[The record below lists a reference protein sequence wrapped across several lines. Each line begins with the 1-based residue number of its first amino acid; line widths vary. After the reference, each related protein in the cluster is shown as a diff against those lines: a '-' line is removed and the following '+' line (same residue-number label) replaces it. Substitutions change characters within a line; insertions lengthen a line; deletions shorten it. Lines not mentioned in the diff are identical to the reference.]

1 MAETRTAHS
10 IGFLEFVVL
19 AAATMSTQA
28 IAIDAMLPAFPTIV
42 SALQRRRSESRSM
55 DRHRLHD
62 GVGRRA
68 IVLGHA
74 LRSIRPQADLARR
87 LDALRHCRAAVQ
99 FERQLSGAARMAFR
113 AWPGGCLR
121 HRDALGGAGSV
132 FRTADGAGHVAD
144 LRGIPDGAD
153 SRAELGAADPICR
166 PLALYFRGVRGFC
179 RDGGGLGIPAPAGNS
194 ASRIP
199 HDADAQA
206 RAERGQAGARHPRV
220 DFLHARHDGDVRN
233 HHGLRRHGGADFLRG
248 VSPAAG

>member
-1 MAETRTAHS
+1 
-10 IGFLEFVVL
+10 
-19 AAATMSTQA
+19 
-28 IAIDAMLPAFPTIV
+28 
-42 SALQRRRSESRSM
+42 M

-62 GVGRRA
+62 RLGAGA

-74 LRSIRPQADLARR
+74 LRSIRPQTDLARR
-87 LDALRHCRAAVQ
+87 FDALRRCRAAVQ
-99 FERQLSGAARMAFR
+99 LERQLSGAARMAFR
-113 AWPGGCLR
+113 AWPRRRLR

-144 LRGIPDGAD
+144 LRGISDGAD
-153 SRAELGAADPICR
+153 SRAELGAADLSCR
-166 PLALYFRGVRGFC
+166 AVALYFRGVRAFLP
-179 RDGGGLGIPAPAGNS
+179 RWWRLGILAPAGNA

-206 RAERGQAGARHPRV
+206 RAERSQAGARHPRL

-248 VSPAAG
+248 ISPAQADAQHVRAVRHFHGHGGVPEFAHRRAPGDAADFAYGTC